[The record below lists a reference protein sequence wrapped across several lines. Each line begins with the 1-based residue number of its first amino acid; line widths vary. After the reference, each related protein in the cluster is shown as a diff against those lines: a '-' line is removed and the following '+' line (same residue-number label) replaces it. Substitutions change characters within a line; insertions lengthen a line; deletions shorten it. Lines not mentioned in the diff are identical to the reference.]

1 MLQDLAPGSTWG
13 QFKILGKL
21 GKGTFGSVY
30 HAQDVFERDVALKL
44 LDSPEAIREGKVLA
58 HLKHPN
64 IVGVLGY
71 EQSVQGAALA
81 MEFIQG
87 QTLEQ
92 FVAFNG
98 RLDPAYA
105 AILGVKLCRAL
116 AMVHRKGLLHRDI
129 KASNVMR
136 QPDGRIVLIDFGLG
150 QAMVKDVRASQIAG
164 TLPYMA
170 PELFEGNAASVAT
183 DLYAAGVL
191 LFYLVSQ
198 QYPVTGDSYAAFQE
212 AHGAK
217 IRQHI
222 LDVRPDL
229 DPEFAGVIETA
240 IHPTP
245 ARRFRSAGSMIT
257 ALEDVLRLH
266 PKRRR
271 WIWAWVAG
279 LGALVTAGTA
289 LLTKQQPPPVQ
300 EEFRPDAQYTR
311 VTKGENLNQDPM
323 LSPDGTLLVYASDEA
338 EPGNLDLR
346 IRQVPDGVAIRLTHH
361 PGIDWMP
368 AFSPDSHSIAFRS
381 ERDGGGIYMIP
392 SLGGKEQLIAP
403 GGYAPRFSPDGKYIA
418 YYTGELWHPKTP
430 SARIYIIPVAGGPP
444 QQVCP
449 NMADARH
456 PLWAPDSHHILFQ
469 GSQARNAPPDQGA
482 DWWIADLNCSAP
494 ENTGALSR
502 FREQGLEVHTWS
514 ACWKDGS
521 LIFSAAKKDNTNL
534 WRAPIS
540 RQPPFKLGEPERLTS
555 GAAAETSP
563 SAASH
568 GALAFV
574 SPRLSL
580 RIWSFLLRQNAT
592 SAENESNRI
601 TRTADLDAFPSV
613 SSDEKY
619 MAFTR
624 TVSEIGIR
632 QVWLKDLGS
641 GEETQ
646 MTSDTQEKEN
656 PVISPDGDA
665 IAFSMIEA
673 GRKQEDIYVLNRKSR
688 ERRNLCSDCGTVTG
702 WSRDGK
708 SVLISVSGKIE
719 ALDIASG
726 ARKPLLAR
734 SGFYLDEAEWSPD
747 GQWVAFSALGDSGE
761 RHIFFV
767 KADGS
772 GEWKPLLTSGKW
784 SDKPHWSA
792 DGRTLYF
799 YSNEDGFPCLWKRG
813 FDQRGGAPSGPA
825 HAVHHFHNAEKSP
838 IHISQPAR
846 GFAVTARRIYCN
858 LSEVSGAIWMSVA
871 KK

>member
-1 MLQDLAPGSTWG
+1 MGAI
-13 QFKILGKL
+13 KILGKL

-150 QAMVKDVRASQIAG
+150 QAMVKDVRASEIAG

-257 ALEDVLRLH
+257 ALEEVLRLH

-279 LGALVTAGTA
+279 LGALVTAGAA
-289 LLTKQQPPPVQ
+289 LLTKQQPRPAQ

-311 VTKGENLNQDPM
+311 VTKGENLNQDPT
-323 LSPDGTLLVYASDEA
+323 LSPDGTLLAYASDEA

-346 IRQVPDGVAIRLTHH
+346 VRQVPDGVAIRLTHH

-392 SLGGKEQLIAP
+392 SLGGREQLIVP

-418 YYTGELWHPKTP
+418 YYTGELWHPKIP
-430 SARIYIIPVAGGPP
+430 SAKIYIIPVAGGPP

-456 PLWAPDSHHILFQ
+456 PLCHGF
-469 GSQARNAPPDQGA
+469 PPHSFSGMRRPEHPPEQGA
-482 DWWIADLNCSAP
+482 
-494 ENTGALSR
+494 
-502 FREQGLEVHTWS
+502 GLVDHRP
-514 ACWKDGS
+514 G
-521 LIFSAAKKDNTNL
+521 
-534 WRAPIS
+534 
-540 RQPPFKLGEPERLTS
+540 
-555 GAAAETSP
+555 
-563 SAASH
+563 
-568 GALAFV
+568 
-574 SPRLSL
+574 
-580 RIWSFLLRQNAT
+580 LLR
-592 SAENESNRI
+592 S
-601 TRTADLDAFPSV
+601 
-613 SSDEKY
+613 
-619 MAFTR
+619 
-624 TVSEIGIR
+624 
-632 QVWLKDLGS
+632 
-641 GEETQ
+641 
-646 MTSDTQEKEN
+646 
-656 PVISPDGDA
+656 
-665 IAFSMIEA
+665 
-673 GRKQEDIYVLNRKSR
+673 
-688 ERRNLCSDCGTVTG
+688 
-702 WSRDGK
+702 
-708 SVLISVSGKIE
+708 
-719 ALDIASG
+719 
-726 ARKPLLAR
+726 
-734 SGFYLDEAEWSPD
+734 
-747 GQWVAFSALGDSGE
+747 
-761 RHIFFV
+761 
-767 KADGS
+767 
-772 GEWKPLLTSGKW
+772 
-784 SDKPHWSA
+784 
-792 DGRTLYF
+792 
-799 YSNEDGFPCLWKRG
+799 
-813 FDQRGGAPSGPA
+813 
-825 HAVHHFHNAEKSP
+825 
-838 IHISQPAR
+838 
-846 GFAVTARRIYCN
+846 
-858 LSEVSGAIWMSVA
+858 
-871 KK
+871 